1 MKYYLDL
8 SELENVKKKFLDFSK
23 KYNFNCKI
31 KKNNI
36 FILLDENNNI
46 GFDISKKYNR
56 IDAYMWLDKDK
67 ENLNYIKDFIT
78 LCNDDLEISI
88 DIF

>member
-1 MKYYLDL
+1 MKQFLEL
-8 SELENVKKKFLDFSK
+8 SELENVKKKFLQFSK
-23 KYNFNCKI
+23 KFNLNCKI

-36 FILLDENNNI
+36 FILIDESNNI
-46 GFDISKKYNR
+46 GFDISKKDNR

-67 ENLNYIKDFIT
+67 ENLLYIKEFIK
-78 LCNDDLEISI
+78 LCNKDLKVSI

>member
-1 MKYYLDL
+1 MKQFLEL
-8 SELENVKKKFLDFSK
+8 SELENVKKKFLQFSK
-23 KYNFNCKI
+23 KFNLNYKI

-36 FILLDENNNI
+36 FILIDERNNI
-46 GFDISKKYNR
+46 GFDISKKDNR

-67 ENLNYIKDFIT
+67 ENLLYIKEFIK
-78 LCNDDLEISI
+78 LCNKDLKISI